1 MSYFFKAG
9 ESVEVYYR
17 GVWYAAEILKDSTPG
32 SKISVKAEDNQDYF
46 MDRGHVRRPWKKGG
60 RVQLY
65 YAGRWCQ
72 GGEVLSDAKPGG
84 QVSVK
89 AEHQKEYEMN
99 PRDVRNRFASKAMRR
114 TRGVARTVPQCLAGP
129 R

>member
-17 GVWYAAEILKDSTPG
+17 GVWY
-32 SKISVKAEDNQDYF
+32 
-46 MDRGHVRRPWKKGG
+46 
-60 RVQLY
+60 
-65 YAGRWCQ
+65 Q
-72 GGEVLSDAKPGG
+72 GGEVLSDASPGG
-84 QVSVK
+84 PVSVK
-89 AEHQKEYEMN
+89 AVHEKEYFLN
-99 PRDVRNRFASKAMRR
+99 PRDVRNRGVSKAMRR